1 MSNQLKLQLSNKG
14 KNQAMLQ
21 PGTMDAVR
29 NGESTFLT

>member
-14 KNQAMLQ
+14 PAQRIKQ